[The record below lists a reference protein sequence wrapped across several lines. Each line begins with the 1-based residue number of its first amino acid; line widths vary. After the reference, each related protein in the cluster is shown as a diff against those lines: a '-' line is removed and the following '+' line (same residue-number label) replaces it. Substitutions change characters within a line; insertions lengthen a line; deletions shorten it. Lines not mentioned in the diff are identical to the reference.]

1 MKKIPDIIQ
10 ILPLNII
17 TRMKIERRYILLA
30 KKINRILGRKKDTDC
45 SYYPLVRNNRF
56 YGDEVLLRK
65 YSKEKDF
72 LYAII
77 EHGLYFGNNTAKVGN
92 LSEWE
97 LGCIL
102 TLGDY
107 RKELINREYPDFYC
121 ETIGPLIHY
130 ADIDIDY
137 MNTLKDKICRDK
149 RTLLFFPV
157 HGNENFA
164 PIYDARVTLN
174 KILSIA
180 DEKNCYNIIICV
192 YYENINMYGK
202 ICDEMKNDRITI
214 TTCGNR
220 YDEKFLCKQ
229 KALISLADITMSN
242 SLGTHIGYCI
252 YMNKPHILLPQNF
265 SYEGNEKEIKREF
278 GKANRSEN
286 WEKDYKKEERLF
298 QEIFSIKY
306 EKITD
311 EQLRICEYYW
321 GINKVRTK
329 EEIKDIYDKCK
340 KYAITYQRR

>member
-180 DEKNCYNIIICV
+180 
-192 YYENINMYGK
+192 G
-202 ICDEMKNDRITI
+202 
-214 TTCGNR
+214 
-220 YDEKFLCKQ
+220 
-229 KALISLADITMSN
+229 
-242 SLGTHIGYCI
+242 
-252 YMNKPHILLPQNF
+252 
-265 SYEGNEKEIKREF
+265 
-278 GKANRSEN
+278 
-286 WEKDYKKEERLF
+286 
-298 QEIFSIKY
+298 
-306 EKITD
+306 
-311 EQLRICEYYW
+311 
-321 GINKVRTK
+321 
-329 EEIKDIYDKCK
+329 
-340 KYAITYQRR
+340 